1 MCWPQGQVSQHS
13 SRLHSH
19 ILFISQNRE
28 AWTLVPTGSHR
39 WPLLSPAYS
48 PGGQSLALA
57 TSGLGGMAAT
67 GVPRATTC
75 QGWGPRTR
83 HGHQVMSAHRAMH
96 GSAQTSWTK
105 AAPNVL
111 HSTSPQS
118 LKLGT
123 ASSMSKKL
131 AEVKVVF
138 TLILALN
145 NIMPVFSLLHPAY
158 YTGRESLN
166 HFSVFMNS
174 QCALTFSAIN
184 WKMPSTILKL
194 LFPETQGSYLVLFLA
209 GTTVTKR
216 IMKTTG

>member
-1 MCWPQGQVSQHS
+1 MSSLFLILRLQALLELTGWATGPRFTWVSTAVILLPAQGTQQMWDLKRAHQTPRGLVHVAKSGLHGLCLCQKLEQAMPVCWPQGQVSQHS

-28 AWTLVPTGSHR
+28 AWTLVPTGSHH

-48 PGGQSLALA
+48 LGGQSLALA

-75 QGWGPRTR
+75 RGWGPWTR

-105 AAPNVL
+105 AALNVL
-111 HSTSPQS
+111 HPTSPQS

-123 ASSMSKKL
+123 A
-131 AEVKVVF
+131 
-138 TLILALN
+138 
-145 NIMPVFSLLHPAY
+145 
-158 YTGRESLN
+158 
-166 HFSVFMNS
+166 
-174 QCALTFSAIN
+174 
-184 WKMPSTILKL
+184 
-194 LFPETQGSYLVLFLA
+194 
-209 GTTVTKR
+209 
-216 IMKTTG
+216 